1 MVPLARLE
9 RALPKESDFESLA
22 STNSTTGAPDEMH
35 VNDSRCASLASPPG
49 GIKAGYRMTLMPGYW
64 PYIDFVTRCGNAST

>member
-22 STNSTTGAPDEMH
+22 STNSTTGAHRQTDE
-35 VNDSRCASLASPPG
+35 VGRC
-49 GIKAGYRMTLMPGYW
+49 
-64 PYIDFVTRCGNAST
+64 